1 MCRNNNMDT
10 CSFFVCVHSHNY
22 EIVGSKPQI
31 HRLWFLSQNSQYF
44 HMPGTPLTRS
54 VTIKSHWPEASLE
67 CHNFCWE
74 NDSGIKFIKNEST
87 ESQTQT
93 SGNLSP
99 IAVRFPWNIL
109 LPSTHPKMNHL
120 MFLCQE
126 TKDHKINNFIYT
138 HMCVLWTMWLFVGRS
153 IYKYGHWYMCVCVF
167 NVSVFLI
174 KKLKCE
180 LLHKIAK
187 TKTVKSRLIQ
197 LGRRPKL
204 WKCNSNFYITK

>member
-120 MFLCQE
+120 MFVKKPKTTKLTILYMHICVCCGLCDFLLE
-126 TKDHKINNFIYT
+126 GVYISMGI
-138 HMCVLWTMWLFVGRS
+138 G
-153 IYKYGHWYMCVCVF
+153 ICVCVYLM
-167 NVSVFLI
+167 SLY
-174 KKLKCE
+174 
-180 LLHKIAK
+180 
-187 TKTVKSRLIQ
+187 S
-197 LGRRPKL
+197 
-204 WKCNSNFYITK
+204 

>member
-1 MCRNNNMDT
+1 MDT

-87 ESQTQT
+87 ESKTQT

-99 IAVRFPWNIL
+99 IAGIL
-109 LPSTHPKMNHL
+109 CASHETFFYLLHTPKWITWCFCVKKPKTTKLTIGYIHICVCCGL
-120 MFLCQE
+120 CDFLLGGVYISVC
-126 TKDHKINNFIYT
+126 IGI
-138 HMCVLWTMWLFVGRS
+138 
-153 IYKYGHWYMCVCVF
+153 CVCVY
-167 NVSVFLI
+167 LI
-174 KKLKCE
+174 KYTLC
-180 LLHKIAK
+180 
-187 TKTVKSRLIQ
+187 S
-197 LGRRPKL
+197 
-204 WKCNSNFYITK
+204 